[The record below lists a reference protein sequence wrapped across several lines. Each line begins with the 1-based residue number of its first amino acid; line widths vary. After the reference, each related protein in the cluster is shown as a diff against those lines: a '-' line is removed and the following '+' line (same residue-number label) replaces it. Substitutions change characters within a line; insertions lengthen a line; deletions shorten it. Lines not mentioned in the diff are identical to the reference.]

1 MLYIVPTPIGNLG
14 DITLRAL
21 EVLRN
26 VELILCEDTRHTIK
40 LLSHF
45 EIHSRLESFH
55 AHNEH
60 KKVNSIVDQLK
71 AGKEIALVSDAG
83 MPGISDPGYLLI
95 AAAIENNLPLTCLP
109 GPSAVISALIGS
121 GLPGDSFFFGGFLPH
136 KKGRQKRWSFLLSL
150 PVTIVLFESP
160 HRILKCLTEL
170 EMLDDQHRQ
179 IVVCRELTKKFE
191 SFHRGSASEL
201 KALFTATPGIAKGE
215 IVVVIGPPAGKKSI
229 EEEEEF

>member
-21 EVLRN
+21 EVLKN
-26 VELILCEDTRHTIK
+26 VELILCEDTRHTLK

-45 EIHSRLESFH
+45 DIKTRLESFH

-60 KKVNSIVDQLK
+60 RKVDSVVEHLK

-109 GPSAVISALIGS
+109 GPSAVISALVGS
-121 GLPGDSFFFGGFLPH
+121 GLPCDAYFFGGFLPH
-136 KKGRQKRWSFLLSL
+136 KKGRQKRWGFLLGL

-170 EMLDDQHRQ
+170 ETLDDHNRTV
-179 IVVCRELTKKFE
+179 VVCRELTKKFE
-191 SFHRGSASEL
+191 TFHRGNASEL
-201 KALFTATPGIAKGE
+201 KNLFTNNPGIAKGE
-215 IVVVIGPPAGKKSI
+215 IVLVIGPPSGKASI
-229 EEEEEF
+229 KAEKEF